1 MEESEEKTKALNET
15 KKITN
20 IARKN
25 NKISKFFKTS
35 RFSEIKDNLSKM
47 TYKEGP
53 KRKEDCKEIVK
64 LINSVNMR
72 ENSQICNANEKL

>member
-25 NKISKFFKTS
+25 NKIIKFFKPS
-35 RFSEIKDNLSKM
+35 RFSGIKDNLSKM
-47 TYKEGP
+47 TSKEGP
-53 KRKEDCKEIVK
+53 KRKDDRKENVK
-64 LINSVNMR
+64 LINSVNKR
-72 ENSQICNANEKL
+72 GNCQICNANEKL

>member
-35 RFSEIKDNLSKM
+35 RFSGIKDNLSKM
-47 TYKEGP
+47 TSKEGP
-53 KRKEDCKEIVK
+53 KRKEDCKENVK
-64 LINSVNMR
+64 LINSVNKR
-72 ENSQICNANEKL
+72 ENCQICNANEKL

>member
-1 MEESEEKTKALNET
+1 MKALNET

-47 TYKEGP
+47 TSKEGS
-53 KRKEDCKEIVK
+53 KRKEDCKEIV
-64 LINSVNMR
+64 NMR
-72 ENSQICNANEKL
+72 ENCHICNANEKS